1 MLLFLD
7 TVSQLSF
14 TKYVAIYELL
24 LRNTTDSQLIVF
36 GNSLLMKNLLYKHII
51 HLVYNDL
58 IIIGLFLITFT
69 DTKFSWTNLNWLVYW

>member
-1 MLLFLD
+1 MWFVRSLYIGCCTLLLLFLD

-14 TKYVAIYELL
+14 TKYVATYELL

-36 GNSLLMKNLLYKHII
+36 GNSLLMKNRLYKHII

-58 IIIGLFLITFT
+58 IIGLF
-69 DTKFSWTNLNWLVYW
+69 